1 MPTDNISAT
10 TLSQTES
17 LLSPITSKDSE
28 SSGSSF
34 EQTLAKEVQNNDS
47 SDAKTSSISTEKPCI
62 AQFMVMT
69 GCDFSTASKALY
81 QYGNWEDYINSSS
94 TIPDLSSAQ
103 NQLANEVSSGDRP
116 EKDGIYGQRSDFVK
130 PEPFVTDT
138 PGKVVP
144 VFDKLEKLSGLGV
157 VTSSGEQKTVLNITD
172 KNSILEATD
181 GFHIGRQALDSFS
194 QEVTGNSSSTF
205 SQLNLEDVAKN
216 FMSKS
221 DWKSKFGESNI
232 WQDPEE
238 TDTNSEQETLLK
250 SGNSLLAS
258 IASPISSSSY
268 ASILNDASNIS

>member
-10 TLSQTES
+10 TLSHTES
-17 LLSPITSKDSE
+17 LLSPITLKDSE

-47 SDAKTSSISTEKPCI
+47 SGAKTSSISTEKPCI

-138 PGKVVP
+138 PGKFVP
-144 VFDKLEKLSGLGV
+144 VFDKQEKLSGLGV

-258 IASPISSSSY
+258 IVSPISSYSY
-268 ASILNDASNIS
+268 ASILNDASNIL